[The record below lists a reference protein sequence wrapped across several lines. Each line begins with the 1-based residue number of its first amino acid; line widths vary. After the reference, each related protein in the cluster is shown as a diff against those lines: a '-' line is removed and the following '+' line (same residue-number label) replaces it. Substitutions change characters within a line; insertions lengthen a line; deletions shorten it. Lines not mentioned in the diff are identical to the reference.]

1 MIRTKNSPPPPS
13 HLRSARTYSGVSF
26 REVSLVLKCSLDI
39 YIHNISSF
47 YPARRR
53 TIRFILI
60 RLLCNSDPVLN
71 TFRKITK
78 SKCKKCVESEPSTNP
93 LSDQDSLFSCLT
105 CINP

>member
-1 MIRTKNSPPPPS
+1 MTNLNTYYSDKEFPPSS
-13 HLRSARTYSGVSF
+13 HLRSAPTYSGVSF
-26 REVSLVLKCSLDI
+26 REISLVLKCSLDI

-60 RLLCNSDPVLN
+60 YTHRLLCNSDPVLN

-93 LSDQDSLFSCLT
+93 LSD
-105 CINP
+105 